1 MLRWHIRNV
10 VVITYTTKT
19 SFPSS
24 PNNNTLAEVSLDIP
38 EINKVTGKVLTC
50 GQGEMGQLGLGEDVM
65 EKTRPALVDAVKN
78 AVMVRAGGMHVV
90 VLDSEGVVY
99 SFGCNDEGALGRT
112 TAESEEEF
120 EPAKVTLPAPG
131 VQLTAGD
138 SHSGCLLKDGRVFVW
153 GTFRNSHGSI
163 GLTMAGKQVLPV
175 EALPGKTCVAIAS
188 GADHILILT
197 NNGEL
202 YSMGSG
208 EQGQLGRISANCST
222 GKKCA
227 LDVFHQST

>member
-1 MLRWHIRNV
+1 MG
-10 VVITYTTKT
+10 
-19 SFPSS
+19 
-24 PNNNTLAEVSLDIP
+24 IP
-38 EINKVTGKVLTC
+38 EISSVSGKLLTC

-90 VLDSEGVVY
+90 ALDRDGVVY
-99 SFGCNDEGALGRT
+99 SFGCNDEGALGRK

-120 EPAKVTLPAPG
+120 EPGQIKLPAAG

-138 SHSGCLLKDGRVFVW
+138 SHSGCLLKDGRVFIW

-163 GLTMAGKQVLPV
+163 GLTMAGKQIEPV
-175 EALPGKTCVAIAS
+175 EALPGKICVAIAS
-188 GADHILILT
+188 GADHILMLT

-222 GKKCA
+222 GKS
-227 LDVFHQST
+227 LQ